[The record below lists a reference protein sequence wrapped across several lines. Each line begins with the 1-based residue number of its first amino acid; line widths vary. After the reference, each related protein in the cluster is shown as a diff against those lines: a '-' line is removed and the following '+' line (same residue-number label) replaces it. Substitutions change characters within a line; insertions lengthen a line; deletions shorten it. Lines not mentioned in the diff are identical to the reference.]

1 MLYSAHDIDNCELED
16 AMGVLPHLDPIERI
30 DHPIQGEDAQN
41 IIVSIATC
49 IIDHVGG
56 KKCAPN
62 VGIVEIIKLAI
73 TLPMVTALTLMK
85 AVDTAAKLVTL
96 HTIIDHKQQGTNIV
110 NNNPPATNFQLNLL
124 KTRIISSL
132 PLAKPLK
139 ITSMML

>member
-56 KKCAPN
+56 KKCALN
-62 VGIVEIIKLAI
+62 VGIVKIIKLAI
-73 TLPMVTALTLMK
+73 T
-85 AVDTAAKLVTL
+85 
-96 HTIIDHKQQGTNIV
+96 
-110 NNNPPATNFQLNLL
+110 
-124 KTRIISSL
+124 
-132 PLAKPLK
+132 
-139 ITSMML
+139 